1 MNTSITALIDQVTDF
16 GELIDEYIVDESQM
30 ISNAGDAEVY
40 LLDTDAEGTRQVWEI
55 ITWNQNAMSHEPGEK
70 TIRLIDQY
78 STLE

>member
-1 MNTSITALIDQVTDF
+1 MERGIKVLIDQVTDL
-16 GELIDEYIVDESQM
+16 GELIDEYPVDESQM
-30 ISNAGDAEVY
+30 ISNTGDAEVY

-55 ITWNQNAMSHEPGEK
+55 ITWNQNAMSHRPGDR